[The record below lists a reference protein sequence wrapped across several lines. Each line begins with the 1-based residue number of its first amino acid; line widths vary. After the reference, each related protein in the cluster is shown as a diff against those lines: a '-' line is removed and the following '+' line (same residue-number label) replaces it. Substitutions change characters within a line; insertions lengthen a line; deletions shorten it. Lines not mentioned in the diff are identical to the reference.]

1 MTHQEIK
8 ELLPLYVVGGLE
20 VESVTAIEQHLTEPC
35 ESCAAELREWQ
46 EIAGL
51 IPLGV
56 TPEGPSAAIKGRLLD
71 RIRQERG
78 AKVVPL
84 RPRRWRPRRWRLR
97 RWRPLVVGIPL
108 AAAAA
113 VILTF
118 AGLRYQAAI
127 RTAAEQQS
135 RVATVTALLAQE
147 QEKLASR
154 EREMQQLALQV
165 QEQQSTTAEKSQ
177 QIAQLESA
185 LAEQRQLI
193 SKRDQEL
200 ARLQTQLVAR
210 KPEVIPPPQPGPF
223 VQVMARYE
231 REIENLKADLAQA
244 REKITVSENSLQEIQ
259 VTLAQQRQQF
269 EAGTRELV
277 QLREAVARQQGVIEV
292 LTAPGLQV
300 RSLQRAKLGL
310 DTEGHVLWNE
320 RRKAWVFY
328 AFGMPPAPEGKEYQV
343 WFMTEREGPVSAG
356 LFSPDQAGV
365 GQVLAA
371 PPSKLYGKIQAVAV
385 TLEPAGG
392 LPKPSGEMYLR
403 GSL

>member
-20 VESVTAIEQHLTEPC
+20 SESVTAIEQHLAEQC
-35 ESCAAELREWQ
+35 ESCTAELREWQ

-56 TPEGPSAAIKGRLLD
+56 TPEGPSAVIKERLLD
-71 RIRQERG
+71 RIRQEQAG
-78 AKVVPL
+78 KVVPL
-84 RPRRWRPRRWRLR
+84 RPRRWRPLI
-97 RWRPLVVGIPL
+97 VGIPL
-108 AAAAA
+108 ATAAA
-113 VILTF
+113 ILVTF
-118 AGLRYQAAI
+118 AGLRYQDALRSAI
-127 RTAAEQQS
+127 EQQS
-135 RVATVTALLAQE
+135 RADQVATLLTRE

-154 EREMQQLALQV
+154 EREMQQLTHQLQG
-165 QEQQSTTAEKSQ
+165 QQSTTAEKSRQ
-177 QIAQLESA
+177 VEQLETA
-185 LAEQRQLI
+185 LVEQRQLVG
-193 SKRDQEL
+193 KRDQEL
-200 ARLQTQLVAR
+200 TRLQTLLAAR
-210 KPEVIPPPQPGPF
+210 KPEVVPSPQPGPSI
-223 VQVMARYE
+223 QVAAAYE
-231 REIENLKADLAQA
+231 REIASLKTELAQA
-244 REKITVSENSLQEIQ
+244 REKITASERSLREVQTI
-259 VTLAQQRQQF
+259 LAQQHQQF
-269 EAGTRELV
+269 EASTRELV
-277 QLREAVARQQGVIEV
+277 ELREAVARQRGVIEV

-320 RRKAWVFY
+320 RRKAWLFY

-356 LFSPDQAGV
+356 LFSPDQTGV
-365 GQVLAA
+365 GQVLTA
-371 PPSKLYGKIQAVAV
+371 PPSQLFGRINAVAV

>member
-20 VESVTAIEQHLTEPC
+20 VESVTAIEHHLAEQC
-35 ESCAAELREWQ
+35 ESCTAELREWQ

-56 TPEGPSAAIKGRLLD
+56 TPEGPSVEVKGRLLD

-78 AKVVPL
+78 TKVVPF
-84 RPRRWRPRRWRLR
+84 RPRRWRS
-97 RWRPLVVGIPL
+97 LVVGIPL

-113 VILTF
+113 LLLTF
-118 AGLRYQAAI
+118 AGLRYQDAI
-127 RTAAEQQS
+127 RIAAEQQS
-135 RVATVTALLAQE
+135 RTATVTALLAQE

-154 EREMQQLALQV
+154 ERELQQLALQV
-165 QEQQSTTAEKSQ
+165 QEQQSTAAEKSQ
-177 QIAQLESA
+177 QVAQLESA
-185 LAEQRQLI
+185 LAEQRQLV
-193 SKRDQEL
+193 STRDQEL
-200 ARLQTQLVAR
+200 TRLQIQLAAR
-210 KPEVIPPPQPGPF
+210 KPEEVPSPQSGSS
-223 VQVMARYE
+223 VQVMAEYE
-231 REIENLKADLAQA
+231 REIENLKTALSQA
-244 REKITVSENSLQEIQ
+244 REKITVSENSLQEGHAL
-259 VTLAQQRQQF
+259 LAQQRQQF

-277 QLREAVARQQGVIEV
+277 QLREAVARQRGVIEV

-310 DTEGHVLWNE
+310 ETEGHVLWNE
-320 RRKAWVFY
+320 RRKAWLFY

-371 PPSKLYGKIQAVAV
+371 PPSKLYGKINAVAV

>member
-8 ELLPLYVVGGLE
+8 ELLPLYAGGGLE
-20 VESVTAIEQHLTEPC
+20 VESVTAIEQHLTEQC
-35 ESCAAELREWQ
+35 ESCTAELREWQ
-46 EIAGL
+46 EIVGL

-56 TPEGPSAAIKGRLLD
+56 APEGPSVAIKERLLD
-71 RIRQERG
+71 RIRQEQAR
-78 AKVVPL
+78 KVVPL
-84 RPRRWRPRRWRLR
+84 RPR

-113 VILTF
+113 VLVTF
-118 AGLRYQAAI
+118 AGLRYQDAI
-127 RTAAEQQS
+127 RIPAELQKHL
-135 RVATVTALLAQE
+135 ATVTDLLAQE
-147 QEKLASR
+147 QEKLAMR
-154 EREMQQLALQV
+154 EQEMQQLNNRL
-165 QEQQSTTAEKSQ
+165 QEQQAVAAQKSQ
-177 QIAQLESA
+177 QVAQLESV
-185 LAEQRQLI
+185 LTEQRQLV
-193 SKRDQEL
+193 STRDQEL
-200 ARLQTQLVAR
+200 TRLQTQLAAR
-210 KPEVIPPPQPGPF
+210 KPEVVPPSQPGPS
-223 VQVMARYE
+223 VQVAAAYE
-231 REIENLKADLAQA
+231 REIASLKTELAQA
-244 REKITVSENSLQEIQ
+244 REKITTSERSLQEVQ
-259 VTLAQQRQQF
+259 TTLAQQQQQF
-269 EAGTRELV
+269 QTSTRELV
-277 QLREAVARQQGVIEV
+277 ELREAVARQRGVIEV

-320 RRKAWVFY
+320 RRKAWLFY

-371 PPSKLYGKIQAVAV
+371 PPSKLYGKINAVAV

>member
-20 VESVTAIEQHLTEPC
+20 VESVTTIEQHLVERC
-35 ESCAAELREWQ
+35 ASCTAELREWQ

-56 TPEGPSAAIKGRLLD
+56 TPEGSSTAIKERLLD
-71 RIRQERG
+71 RIHQERG

-84 RPRRWRPRRWRLR
+84 RPRRWRPV
-97 RWRPLVVGIPL
+97 VVGIPL

-113 VILTF
+113 VMLTF
-118 AGLRYQAAI
+118 AGLRYQGAI
-127 RTAAEQQS
+127 QTAAEQQS
-135 RVATVTALLAQE
+135 RADRVATLLAQE

-154 EREMQQLALQV
+154 EREMQQLAFQI
-165 QEQQSTTAEKSQ
+165 QAQQGTAAEKSQ
-177 QIAQLESA
+177 QVEQLKLA
-185 LAEQRQLI
+185 LAEQRQLV
-193 SKRDQEL
+193 STREKEL
-200 ARLQTQLVAR
+200 ARMQTRLAAR
-210 KPEVIPPPQPGPF
+210 KPEDVVPSPQPAPSPPA
-223 VQVMARYE
+223 VARYE
-231 REIENLKADLAQA
+231 REIENLKTELAQA
-244 REKITVSENSLQEIQ
+244 REKITASENSLQEVQ
-259 VTLAQQRQQF
+259 TTLAQQRQQF

-277 QLREAVARQQGVIEV
+277 ELRDAVARQRGVIEV

-300 RSLQRAKLGL
+300 RLLQRAKLGL
-310 DTEGHVLWNE
+310 ATEGHVLWNE
-320 RRKAWVFY
+320 RRKAWLFY
-328 AFGMPPAPEGKEYQV
+328 AFGMPPAPQGKEYQV
-343 WFMTEREGPVSAG
+343 WFMTEKEGPVSAG
-356 LFSPDQAGV
+356 LFSPDKTGV

>member
-1 MTHQEIK
+1 MTHQELK

-20 VESVTAIEQHLTEPC
+20 VESVTAIEQHLTEQC
-35 ESCAAELREWQ
+35 ESCTAELREWQ

-51 IPLGV
+51 ISLGV
-56 TPEGPSAAIKGRLLD
+56 TPEEPRAAIKGRLLD
-71 RIRQERG
+71 RIHQERG

-84 RPRRWRPRRWRLR
+84 HPRRWW
-97 RWRPLVVGIPL
+97 PLIVGVPL

-118 AGLRYQAAI
+118 AGLRYQDAI
-127 RTAAEQQS
+127 RATVEQQS
-135 RVATVTALLAQE
+135 RADRVAILLAQE
-147 QEKLASR
+147 QEKLAHR
-154 EREMQQLALQV
+154 EREIEQLARQV
-165 QEQQSTTAEKSQ
+165 QEQQSTATEKSQ
-177 QIAQLESA
+177 QVAQLKSA
-185 LAEQRQLI
+185 LAEQRQLV
-193 SKRDQEL
+193 STRDQEL
-200 ARLQTQLVAR
+200 ALLQTRLTAR
-210 KPEVIPPPQPGPF
+210 KPEEVVPSPQPAPSALT
-223 VQVMARYE
+223 VARYE
-231 REIENLKADLAQA
+231 REIENLKTELSQT
-244 REKITVSENSLQEIQ
+244 RERITTSENSLQEVQ
-259 VTLAQQRQQF
+259 TTLAQQHQQF
-269 EAGTRELV
+269 EANTRELV
-277 QLREAVARQQGVIEV
+277 NLREAVARQRGVIEV

-320 RRKAWVFY
+320 RRKAWLFY
-328 AFGMPPAPEGKEYQV
+328 AFGMPPVPEGKEYQV

>member
-1 MTHQEIK
+1 MTHQELK

-20 VESVTAIEQHLTEPC
+20 VEFVTAIEQHLAERC
-35 ESCAAELREWQ
+35 ASCTAELHEWQ

-56 TPEGPSAAIKGRLLD
+56 TPEGPNVAIKGRLLD
-71 RIRQERG
+71 RIHQERG
-78 AKVVPL
+78 PKVIPL
-84 RPRRWRPRRWRLR
+84 RPR

-118 AGLRYQAAI
+118 AGLSYQGAI
-127 RTAAEQQS
+127 QTAAEQQS
-135 RVATVTALLAQE
+135 RADRVAILLAQE
-147 QEKLASR
+147 QEKLAHR

-165 QEQQSTTAEKSQ
+165 QEQQSTTTEKSQ
-177 QIAQLESA
+177 QVAQLKSA
-185 LAEQRQLI
+185 LAEQRQLV
-193 SKRDQEL
+193 STRDQEL
-200 ARLQTQLVAR
+200 ARLQKQLAASTPIVV
-210 KPEVIPPPQPGPF
+210 PSPQPDPSS
-223 VQVMARYE
+223 QMMAGYE
-231 REIENLKADLAQA
+231 REIEHLKTELAQA
-244 REKITVSENSLQEIQ
+244 RERITAGENSLQEVQ
-259 VTLAQQRQQF
+259 ATLAQQRQQF

-277 QLREAVARQQGVIEV
+277 ELREAVARQRGVIEV

-310 DTEGHVLWNE
+310 ATEGHVLWNE
-320 RRKAWVFY
+320 RHKAWLFY
-328 AFGMPPAPEGKEYQV
+328 AFGMPPVPEGKEYQV
-343 WFMTEREGPVSAG
+343 WFMTEKEGPVSAG
-356 LFSPDQAGV
+356 LFSPDQTGV